1 MPTLIFL
8 NSESISFS
16 QLHYLTGMGVY
27 SPNTN
32 LVNNF
37 WQHNLVLPQLKRK
50 RKYVQKLY
58 RTS

>member
-1 MPTLIFL
+1 MPTLISL
-8 NSESISFS
+8 KSESIKNS

-27 SPNTN
+27 SLNTN
-32 LVNNF
+32 LINNF
-37 WQHNLVLPQLKRK
+37 WQHKLVLPQLKRK